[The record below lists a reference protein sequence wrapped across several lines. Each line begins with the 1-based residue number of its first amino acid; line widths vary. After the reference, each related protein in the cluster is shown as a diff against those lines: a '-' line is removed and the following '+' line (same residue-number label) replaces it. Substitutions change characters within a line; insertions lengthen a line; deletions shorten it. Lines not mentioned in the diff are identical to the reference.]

1 MQGLTFPQ
9 ILKRCI
15 KSMEKKNFRE
25 QHEIAATGSFLN
37 NERLVDFMA
46 KIKLQGI
53 SQRFDGVAAKDLR
66 IGDIL
71 IWNYGYKSEIVNMQP
86 SKTGKT
92 FVLSLKS
99 FETGNISERKTTAA
113 REFVVERKEPE
124 SPIDRAI
131 KGRKCT
137 HNSIYS
143 DVGCALDSFT
153 TAELAEYYM
162 QRFGDGGLRY
172 FLEQQIIAAEINA
185 EKAI

>member
-1 MQGLTFPQ
+1 M
-9 ILKRCI
+9 
-15 KSMEKKNFRE
+15 
-25 QHEIAATGSFLN
+25 
-37 NERLVDFMA
+37 VDFMA

-53 SQRFDGVAAKDLR
+53 SQKFDGVAAKDLK

-71 IWNYGYKSEIVNMQP
+71 VLNYGYKSEIVNIQT

-99 FETGNISERKTTAA
+99 FETGNTSDRKTTATC
-113 REFVVERKEPE
+113 EFVVERKEPE
-124 SPIDRAI
+124 SPIDKAI
-131 KGRKCT
+131 KGRKHT

-143 DVGCALDSFT
+143 DVGCVLDSFT
-153 TAELAEYYM
+153 TAELAEYYI

-185 EKAI
+185 DKAN

>member
-1 MQGLTFPQ
+1 
-9 ILKRCI
+9 
-15 KSMEKKNFRE
+15 
-25 QHEIAATGSFLN
+25 
-37 NERLVDFMA
+37 MA

-113 REFVVERKEPE
+113 REFVVERKEPTN
-124 SPIDRAI
+124 PIDKAI
-131 KGRKCT
+131 QTRESTYRG
-137 HNSIYS
+137 IYS
-143 DVGCALDSFT
+143 DVGCVLDRFT
-153 TAELAEYYM
+153 TSELADYYIK
-162 QRFGDGGLRY
+162 RFDDGGLRY
-172 FLEQQIIAAEINA
+172 FLEQQIIAAEINKDK
-185 EKAI
+185 EI